1 MDNFDYVIVGA
12 GSGGAVLAN
21 RLSENPAN
29 KVLLLEAGGGDTSR
43 WIHMPLGVGKIL
55 QDPKI
60 VWQYFTEAGKWMNG
74 TKVYWPKG
82 RVLGGSSSVNGMIFV
97 RGPKEA
103 YDEWASLGN
112 SGWGYDDVLPYF
124 KKLETREGPAS
135 QDRGTLGPIHVSD
148 IAHSDC
154 YTDAFIE
161 ACVETGVERIKD
173 YNGPSDHGVS
183 PLQMSIKNGK
193 RCSTAVGYLNP
204 IKTREN
210 LRIMTGATTD
220 RLIFEGKRCVGV
232 EYERDDGSRGS
243 ARAAREVLLCAGSI
257 ESPAI
262 LERSGIGQANRLKDL
277 GVAVI
282 HDSPDVGEN
291 LQDHLQNRM
300 TYRVEGPN
308 WTVNDLMN
316 SKFKGLC
323 AGLQYVTRGRG
334 ILATPSVTAHAIM
347 KSDPAV
353 DDHDLKMQIGLISA
367 GSRYSMGKAN
377 NKPTDDFS
385 GVTIGVFDIRPK
397 SRGSVHAETTDAKA
411 LPDITANYLQHE
423 DDQRK
428 VVQNF
433 RRIREVVGKPALQ
446 RYIREETRPGKD
458 VVKDDELLA
467 YAQETGE
474 TSWHPIGT
482 CRMGADDASVVD
494 PELRVRGV
502 TGLRIVDAS
511 IMPTMPST
519 NTNAPTIMI
528 GEKAADMILAAQ
540 KAAATA

>member
-1 MDNFDYVIVGA
+1 MDTFDYVIVGA

-21 RLSENPAN
+21 RLSQDPSN
-29 KVLLLEAGGGDTSR
+29 KVLLLEAGGDDKSR

-60 VWQYFTEAGKWMNG
+60 VWQYFTESGKWMNG
-74 TKVYWPKG
+74 TSVYWPKG

-103 YDEWASLGN
+103 YDQWAAMGN
-112 SGWGYDDVLPYF
+112 TGWAYDDVLPYF

-135 QDRGTLGPIHVSD
+135 QDRGTLGPINVSD
-148 IAHSDC
+148 VAHDDC
-154 YTDAFIE
+154 YTRAFID
-161 ACVETGVERIKD
+161 ACVDSGVARIAD
-173 YNGPSDHGVS
+173 YNGPSDVGVA

-210 LRIMTGATTD
+210 LKIMTGATTD
-220 RLIFEGKRCVGV
+220 KLMFEGKHCVGV
-232 EYERDDGSRGS
+232 EYVMDNGT
-243 ARAAREVLLCAGSI
+243 RATAKAGREVLLCAGSI
-257 ESPAI
+257 ESPAM
-262 LERSGIGQANRLKDL
+262 LERCGIGQAARLKNL
-277 GVAVI
+277 GVEVL
-282 HDSPDVGEN
+282 HDSAEVGEN
-291 LQDHLQNRM
+291 LMDHLQNRI
-300 TYRVEGPN
+300 TYRVEGPS
-308 WTVNDLMN
+308 WTVNDLLN
-316 SKFKGLC
+316 SKFKGLW
-323 AGLQYVTRGRG
+323 AGVQYMTQGRG

-347 KSDPAV
+347 KSDPGIE
-353 DDHDLKMQIGLISA
+353 DNDLKMQIGLISA
-367 GSRYSMGKAN
+367 GSRYSMGKTN
-377 NKPTDDFS
+377 DKPTDEFS
-385 GVTIGVFDIRPK
+385 GVTLGVFDIRPK
-397 SRGSVHAETTDAKA
+397 SRGSVHAETTDPKA
-411 LPDITANYLQHE
+411 LPDVIANYLQHE

-433 RRIREVVGKPALQ
+433 RRIREVAGKPALQ
-446 RYIREETRPGKD
+446 KYIREETRPGKD

-467 YAQETGE
+467 YARETGE

-482 CRMGADDASVVD
+482 CRMGADEASVVD

-528 GEKAADMILAAQ
+528 GEKAADMILADQ
-540 KAAATA
+540 KAASAA